1 MEVIWGFDNTPQ
13 LNYGIATVG
22 SYDGVHRGHKILL
35 DEVISRAREC
45 GGESVVLTF
54 EPHPRITLGQAE
66 GLYLLTSFDEKRA
79 LLEQLGVDYMVIIPF
94 DKRFSQLSHEEF
106 VNDYLVG
113 RLNIKEL
120 VVGYN
125 HRFGCNNEGDYN
137 YLSQHRSL
145 QVVEV
150 PQYRFE
156 GEKVSSTVIRKVL
169 DTGNT
174 SAAAQLLGHPYIIIG
189 IADEKGQIEV
199 DEHKLLPSNGRYGA
213 TIDGVATDIEICN
226 RRVLQGVKFSQ
237 KVKIELL

>member
-13 LNYGIATVG
+13 LDHGVATVG
-22 SYDGVHRGHKILL
+22 SYDGVHLGHKILL
-35 DEVISRAREC
+35 DEVISRARSC
-45 GGESVVLTF
+45 GGESVVITF

-79 LLEQLGVDYMVIIPF
+79 LLEQLGIDYMVIIPF
-94 DKRFSQLSHEEF
+94 DKSFSQLSHEEF

-137 YLSQHRSL
+137 YLSQHSSL

-156 GEKVSSTVIRKVL
+156 GEKVSSTIIRKVM
-169 DTGNT
+169 DAGST
-174 SAAAQLLGHPYIIIG
+174 SVAAQLLGHPYIIIG
-189 IADEKGQIEV
+189 IADSEGKIVV
-199 DEHKLLPSNGRYGA
+199 DEHKLLPSDGHYGA
-213 TIDGVATDIEICN
+213 IVDGVTTDIEICN
-226 RRVLQGVKFSQ
+226 REISQGVKFLQ